1 MKIKLFL
8 IAILTLSYVTLLA
21 SKNILK
27 SDCNDES
34 VSEFSEEEIYS
45 AFNEIEEVIQYVSS
59 NDNVTY
65 EELSEKDFFSSNISN
80 ATTVAMNLQ
89 DGGEEPPVFGSF
101 LWGCLF
107 GPIGIVMVA
116 VTTDGDRDQIK
127 KSVWGCALP
136 TGCTIISYAIYF
148 AAYAA
153 TYPIY

>member
-101 LWGCLF
+101 L
-107 GPIGIVMVA
+107 
-116 VTTDGDRDQIK
+116 
-127 KSVWGCALP
+127 
-136 TGCTIISYAIYF
+136 
-148 AAYAA
+148 
-153 TYPIY
+153 